1 MREEFRLLAVIYMKS
16 SNFLSVL
23 LSIILFSTI
32 LGSCISAP
40 NMPIQLASFTENDVN
55 VSISL
60 ESHSAGNYVLS
71 AKFTPP
77 DGYHL
82 YSKDLPIHGI
92 NGLGRPTLLELPIA
106 SQLKAL
112 GSLSENVSAEQQ
124 YFAPNELPVYPLG
137 AVTLS
142 LPVEL
147 PSGKNWVNDELKIT
161 FMACSTNQ
169 CKPPVEGK
177 IVSIRIPGADMF
189 DNQ

>member
-1 MREEFRLLAVIYMKS
+1 MKLPIV
-16 SNFLSVL
+16 LSVL
-23 LSIILFSTI
+23 LLIILLPIT
-32 LGSCISAP
+32 LVACASAP
-40 NMPIQLASFTENDVN
+40 NMPIQLASFTENDVS

-60 ESHSAGNYVLS
+60 ERPSAGNYYL
-71 AKFTPP
+71 AATFTPP
-77 DGYHL
+77 QGYHL
-82 YSKDLPIHGI
+82 YGKDMPVHGM
-92 NGLGRPTLLELPIA
+92 NGLGRPTLLELTMT

-124 YFAPNELPVYPLG
+124 YFPPNELPVYPLG

-147 PSGKNWVNDELKIT
+147 PQGKNWVNDELKIT

-177 IVSIRIPGADMF
+177 IVSIRIPGAEMLD
-189 DNQ
+189 DQ